1 MLPRLPWPLVH
12 VREAYGRKLVELGRR
27 FPDLWVLDADLSTST
42 KTAFFGREFPER
54 FVNVGLQEQTMV
66 NLAAGLALQ
75 GLRVVVSSFSVFLA
89 LRPLEMVRQSI
100 AYPRLNVK
108 IVATHGGV
116 SVGPDGAS
124 HQVIEDVGI
133 MTSIPNMEVY
143 VPCDAP
149 EVEAVVEHLV
159 AEREGPAYVRLSRER
174 IPVVHDEVD
183 FRPGRGEVLRDG
195 SDVAIISNG
204 FMTPLALLAAER
216 LSRMGIDAAVVNM
229 TSVKPLDGDLVEKMA
244 RETGFIV
251 TAEEHNIYNGLGS
264 RVAELLAERYP
275 TPVRRVGVRDTFGES
290 GLAWELLD
298 NYGLSEFS
306 IVHAVREGL
315 RLRG

>member
-1 MLPRLPWPLVH
+1 MVPRLPWPLAH

-66 NLAAGLALQ
+66 NVAAGLALQ
-75 GLRVVVSSFSVFLA
+75 GLRVVVSSFSIFLA
-89 LRPLEMVRQSI
+89 IRPLEMIRQSI

-124 HQVIEDVGI
+124 HQVVEDVGI

-149 EVEAVVEHLV
+149 EVEAVIEHLV
-159 AEREGPAYVRLSRER
+159 AERRGPAYVRLSRER
-174 IPVVHDEVD
+174 IPVIHDEVS

-195 SDVAIISNG
+195 DDAAILANG
-204 FMTPLALLAAER
+204 IVTPLALLAAER
-216 LSRMGIDAAVVNM
+216 LGRMGIDAAVVNM
-229 TSVKPLDGDLVEKMA
+229 TSVKPLDGDLVERLA
-244 RETGFIV
+244 RKTGLLV

-264 RVAELLAERYP
+264 RVAETVAERYP
-275 TPVRRVGVRDTFGES
+275 VPVVRVGIRDTFGES

-298 NYGLSEFS
+298 NYGISEFS
-306 IVHAVREGL
+306 IIHAVREGL
-315 RLRG
+315 RRR